1 MKQTDRIKINEIRI
15 YYSFWKN
22 MLMAIGSLA
31 FAACGW
37 LMIHDIHI
45 TRPSKVYI
53 GIAGMVFFWR
63 LRNISSWADFVS
75 QNPPYSVFDN
85 L

>member
-1 MKQTDRIKINEIRI
+1 MKHTDRIKINEIRI

-37 LMIHDIHI
+37 LMIHDVHV
-45 TRPSKVYI
+45 TRPSKV
-53 GIAGMVFFWR
+53 F
-63 LRNISSWADFVS
+63 NCEK
-75 QNPPYSVFDN
+75 Q
-85 L
+85 